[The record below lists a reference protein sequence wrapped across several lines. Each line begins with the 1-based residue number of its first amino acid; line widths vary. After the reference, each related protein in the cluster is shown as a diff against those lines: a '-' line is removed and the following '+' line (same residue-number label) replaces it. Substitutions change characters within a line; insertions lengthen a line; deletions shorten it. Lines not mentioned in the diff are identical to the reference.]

1 MRKVENFF
9 FTLNILCL
17 IGFFLI
23 VIHSIYIGNFF
34 NVVIIGI
41 PLCLIGS
48 VFLSISKNEKYGWIG
63 WIFILLII
71 CSMTPL
77 ANS

>member
-1 MRKVENFF
+1 MQ
-9 FTLNILCL
+9 
-17 IGFFLI
+17 
-23 VIHSIYIGNFF
+23 SIYIHNFG

-41 PLCLIGS
+41 PLCLIGAI
-48 VFLSISKNEKYGWIG
+48 FLCISKNEKYGWIC

-71 CSMTPL
+71 LSFIPL

>member
-1 MRKVENFF
+1 MRKIEKFF
-9 FTLNILCL
+9 FILSILCL

-23 VIHSIYIGNFF
+23 VIQSIYIHNFF

-41 PLCLIGS
+41 PLCLTGG
-48 VFLSISKNEKYGWIG
+48 VFLGISKNENYGWLG

-71 CSMTPL
+71 CSMTLL

>member
-1 MRKVENFF
+1 MKNKKKLFF
-9 FTLNILCL
+9 ILSIFCL

-23 VIHSIYIGNFF
+23 VIQSIYIHNFGK
-34 NVVIIGI
+34 VVIIGI
-41 PLCLIGS
+41 PLCLIGG
-48 VFLSISKNEKYGWIG
+48 VFLGISKNEKYGWLG

-71 CSMTPL
+71 CSMTLL